1 MKSKLSAFALALALL
16 FCVQIGCS
24 QADVVYNF
32 AFTNLSGDTGG
43 VTSFNI
49 SITEPDFITTTG
61 MSPLSAPVSTPL
73 YVVNNFGTNIH
84 GWFAFSNTGGAIS
97 DFPSVSFSLTTFDFK
112 PIPDLSN
119 YITSPE
125 IFNGIIQGNGVNG
138 SVFGGLAVLTVL
150 DTASVPGPIVG
161 AGLPGL
167 ILASGGL
174 LGWWRRR
181 QRTA

>member
-1 MKSKLSAFALALALL
+1 VVPHLPFGSSRKQRLTGLHSNTHSRGGCGGSSRGGDCHEIEVSKLSAFALALALL

-49 SITEPDFITTTG
+49 SITEPDFITMTG

-84 GWFAFSNTGGAIS
+84 GWFAFSNTGGAII
-97 DFPSVSFSLTTFDFK
+97 DVPGVSFSSTTFDFK

-119 YITSPE
+119 YITSPGD
-125 IFNGIIQGNGVNG
+125 I
-138 SVFGGLAVLTVL
+138 
-150 DTASVPGPIVG
+150 
-161 AGLPGL
+161 
-167 ILASGGL
+167 
-174 LGWWRRR
+174 
-181 QRTA
+181 